1 MREAFEPEAPTPATA
16 FIVDDD
22 DITTAI
28 GKRINSETYGLR
40 SEVLHETDR
49 ACRVR
54 APATPWPIESETWLP
69 KSQVRHHGEDAAGRA
84 IFVVPIWLARK
95 KQWVAP

>member
-1 MREAFEPEAPTPATA
+1 
-16 FIVDDD
+16 
-22 DITTAI
+22 
-28 GKRINSETYGLR
+28 
-40 SEVLHETDR
+40 
-49 ACRVR
+49 VR